1 MVIEGLKVTPES
13 AAQISAV
20 TFGDL
25 RTQLLV
31 HDKIIERLAPPQKIS
46 LGRVAQR
53 RYRKH

>member
-25 RTQLLV
+25 RTQLLL
-31 HDKIIERLAPPQKIS
+31 HDKIIERLAPPQKVS
-46 LGRVAQR
+46 L
-53 RYRKH
+53 